1 MKIVIDT
8 NIVFSAILNT
18 KSKIGLLILNGSK
31 FFDFYSVG
39 LLQEEIYEH
48 KDKIIELTNYTPDQF
63 DNAYRLI
70 TKRINFVDDILLTE
84 KDLEKAMALVAGI
97 DEDDA
102 AFIALNIH
110 LSSYLWTGDK
120 RLINGLRKKGYRRI
134 LETDDLYDIFLNRQ
148 LTRMKKKNR

>member
-18 KSKIGLLILNGSK
+18 RSKIGLLILNGSK

-39 LLQEEIYEH
+39 LLQEEIFEH
-48 KDKIIELTNYTPDQF
+48 KEKIIELTKYTLEQF

-70 TKRINFVDDILLTE
+70 TKRINFVDDIFLTE
-84 KDLEKAMALVAGI
+84 RDLEKAMALVAGI

-102 AFIALNIH
+102 AFIALSIN
-110 LSSYLWTGDK
+110 LSAYLWTGDK
-120 RLINGLRKKGYRRI
+120 KLINGLRKKGYRRM

-148 LTRMKKKNR
+148 FSRTRKKK